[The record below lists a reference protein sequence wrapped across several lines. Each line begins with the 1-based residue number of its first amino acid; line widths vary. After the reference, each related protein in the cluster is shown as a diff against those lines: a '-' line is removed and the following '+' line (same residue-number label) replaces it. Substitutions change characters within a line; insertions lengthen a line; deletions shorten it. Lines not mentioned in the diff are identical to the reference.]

1 MAGQPGE
8 RGFDAGKKIMGRK
21 RHILVD
27 TLGLMLGVVVHPANI
42 QDRDGARLLEPFL
55 LFFGC
60 LKVIFADGGYAGQL
74 THWVA
79 NLPRKRRIR
88 MEIVKRPKDAQGFH
102 LLPKR
107 WVVER
112 TFAWLGNFRR
122 LSKDYEVK
130 TSHSE
135 AVIRIASIALLARRL
150 SKSPSQ

>member
-1 MAGQPGE
+1 
-8 RGFDAGKKIMGRK
+8 MGRK

-27 TLGLMLGVVVHPANI
+27 TLGLMLGVRVHPANI

-55 LFFGC
+55 LFFGW
-60 LKVIFADGGYAGQL
+60 LKVIFVDGGYAGQL
-74 THWVA
+74 THWVET
-79 NLPRKRRIR
+79 LPRKRRIR
-88 MEIVKRPKDAQGFH
+88 MEVVKRPKEAQGFH

-130 TSHSE
+130 PSHSE
-135 AVIRIASIALLARRL
+135 AVISIASIALLARRL
-150 SKSPSQ
+150 SKSTSI